1 MEPKPQPETSGDLAR
16 YRRLLGYARPYR
28 WRLMAA
34 ALALAL
40 VSLVEPLIT
49 LSFAQIVDRGFAAT
63 TSPGAAQTV
72 GTSTPA
78 SGAAMSGGLSQSF
91 LAPVTALLSAIPILG
106 FPLLLVAV
114 FALRGA
120 ANFAGDTGLHWVASR
135 VVYDIRRD
143 TFAHLLRLPAA
154 WFDRHPPAELTS
166 RITYDA
172 QQVGQAT
179 SQALTALVQ
188 DSLKLIAA
196 LVLMAAVSW
205 RLMLVVFVVAPLV
218 AIVVRSITRRLRAAS
233 EAMQTQMGELA
244 RFTDEGLRN
253 QRTVKV
259 FSAFTALGE
268 RFAMRANAVRQSY
281 MKQERAN
288 ALATPL
294 IHLSVSFAIAGIV
307 ALAILE
313 GQRGRMTAGEFFV
326 FFTALLSVLPPLKAL
341 SSVNAV
347 LQRGLAAAGSLF
359 AIADTRAEPSPT
371 VPSGERPPAG
381 AEGAIRFERVSFAY
395 PTREDAAL
403 VEVSFSIAP
412 GERVAFV
419 GASGSGKSS
428 VIALIAGFYPPQS
441 GRVDV
446 GGVVASDA
454 TTVAMR
460 RAVTLVSQDVL
471 LLNDTVAANIAFG
484 AEAVD
489 MDRVRW
495 AAEAAAAAEFI
506 AALPEGY
513 ETRVGEGGSLLSGGQ
528 RQRIAIAR
536 ALYRP
541 APILLFDEAT
551 SALDS
556 ASEAAVVEALKR
568 LPAQRTLVHVAHR
581 LSTVRDADRIYV
593 MHEGRLVEA
602 GTHDEL
608 LALGGVYARLSA
620 LQGG

>member
-1 MEPKPQPETSGDLAR
+1 MDHERPETHAGDLAR

-28 WRLMAA
+28 WRLVAA
-34 ALALAL
+34 ALALAF

-49 LSFAQIVDRGFAAT
+49 LSFAQIVDRGFSASAAA
-63 TSPGAAQTV
+63 GAAIGV
-72 GTSTPA
+72 
-78 SGAAMSGGLSQSF
+78 SGSAVSAQGGAMSGGLSQSF
-91 LAPVTALLSAIPILG
+91 LAPVTALLSEIPILW
-106 FPLLLVAV
+106 FPPLLVAV

-143 TFAHLLRLPAA
+143 TFMHLLRLPVA

-166 RITYDA
+166 RITFDA

-196 LVLMAAVSW
+196 LALMAAVSW

-253 QRTVKV
+253 QRSVKV
-259 FSAFTALGE
+259 FSAFSALGE
-268 RFAMRANAVRQSY
+268 RFVTRANAVRQSY

-341 SSVNAV
+341 SSVTAV

-359 AIADTRAEPSPT
+359 AIADTPAEPHATGQASEP
-371 VPSGERPPAG
+371 RPAG
-381 AEGAIRFERVSFAY
+381 GEGAIRFERVSFSY
-395 PTREDAAL
+395 PAREEAAL
-403 VEVSFSIAP
+403 AALLAEIDRLAP
-412 GERVAFV
+412 
-419 GASGSGKSS
+419 
-428 VIALIAGFYPPQS
+428 
-441 GRVDV
+441 D
-446 GGVVASDA
+446 
-454 TTVAMR
+454 
-460 RAVTLVSQDVL
+460 TLVPGP
-471 LLNDTVAANIAFG
+471 G
-484 AEAVD
+484 A
-489 MDRVRW
+489 
-495 AAEAAAAAEFI
+495 
-506 AALPEGY
+506 
-513 ETRVGEGGSLLSGGQ
+513 
-528 RQRIAIAR
+528 
-536 ALYRP
+536 
-541 APILLFDEAT
+541 
-551 SALDS
+551 
-556 ASEAAVVEALKR
+556 
-568 LPAQRTLVHVAHR
+568 
-581 LSTVRDADRIYV
+581 
-593 MHEGRLVEA
+593 
-602 GTHDEL
+602 
-608 LALGGVYARLSA
+608 
-620 LQGG
+620 